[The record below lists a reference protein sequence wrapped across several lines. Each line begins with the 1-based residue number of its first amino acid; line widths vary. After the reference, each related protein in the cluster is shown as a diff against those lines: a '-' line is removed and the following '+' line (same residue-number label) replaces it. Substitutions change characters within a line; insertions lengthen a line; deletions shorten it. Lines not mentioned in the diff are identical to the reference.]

1 MTKRSRYN
9 EDTKVKDTA
18 VFLLMPIVA
27 WCMLAGL
34 VAVMVWVTGG

>member
-27 WCMLAGL
+27 WVCMAGF
-34 VAVMVWVTGG
+34 VSFMVYVTR

>member
-1 MTKRSRYN
+1 MNKRKSYDA
-9 EDTKVKDTA
+9 DTKIKDAA

>member
-1 MTKRSRYN
+1 MNKRKHYA
-9 EDTKVKDTA
+9 EDTKIKDTA

-27 WCMLAGL
+27 WCMLAGF